1 MLDVLGRIVL
11 AVPRLSSAALG
22 PICGGGWS
30 RGRRDYG
37 RSYRVAHLP
46 EPGGRYFAMTR
57 SSARATTSWLG
68 SAAGADRSWSRALIG
83 DPHDAGM
90 TTSHVPHPFNFPFP
104 SRRRQRLLRL
114 FAAGEALSA
123 AAAGRTPLPLW
134 GPNIQPCRLTRR
146 NARVQAAASFIHA
159 DRVRRGLRVV
169 IPPRTPPVTPRG
181 DRELRP
187 VALVGRPLAT
197 RQRHQQTRPIRP
209 PLPPTGPRI
218 SGQL

>member
-1 MLDVLGRIVL
+1 MLHIGPRSLRQGRVTVDVGLTLGRRSGFQSTGV
-11 AVPRLSSAALG
+11 AMWRLSVSGVWLPDRTERRQTENAGCARPDSPCGAAIIERRTWADIECLAW
-22 PICGGGWS
+22 C

-146 NARVQAAASFIHA
+146 KREF
-159 DRVRRGLRVV
+159 RRLRVSS
-169 IPPRTPPVTPRG
+169 
-181 DRELRP
+181 
-187 VALVGRPLAT
+187 T
-197 RQRHQQTRPIRP
+197 RIV
-209 PLPPTGPRI
+209 LGE
-218 SGQL
+218 G